1 MRFTNFPE
9 NQLTTMQCIFLLVFF
24 VHFAFLFVEL
34 LVRQPQGLPDLFLR
48 PCVIRARADDA
59 SGLEFYEA
67 SAKDNINVT
76 PIFERLVDLIC
87 DKMSKSLDANTTVLN
102 NPQTKRLTAQGPGG
116 AGGAAGAGPGG
127 LSSLQQQ
134 CQQC

>member
-1 MRFTNFPE
+1 
-9 NQLTTMQCIFLLVFF
+9 LTYV
-24 VHFAFLFVEL
+24 
-34 LVRQPQGLPDLFLR
+34 
-48 PCVIRARADDA
+48 CVCVCVCVCV

-102 NPQTKRLTAQGPGG
+102 NPQTKRLTAQP
-116 AGGAAGAGPGG
+116 GAAGAGPGG

>member
-1 MRFTNFPE
+1 MGT
-9 NQLTTMQCIFLLVFF
+9 FLRHNVVILCTRI
-24 VHFAFLFVEL
+24 
-34 LVRQPQGLPDLFLR
+34 LVRATR
-48 PCVIRARADDA
+48 

-102 NPQTKRLTAQGPGG
+102 NPQTKRLTAQP
-116 AGGAAGAGPGG
+116 AGAGAGPGG
-127 LSSLQQQ
+127 LPSLQQ

>member
-1 MRFTNFPE
+1 MC
-9 NQLTTMQCIFLLVFF
+9 LCVF
-24 VHFAFLFVEL
+24 
-34 LVRQPQGLPDLFLR
+34 
-48 PCVIRARADDA
+48 VI
-59 SGLEFYEA
+59 GLEFYEA

-102 NPQTKRLTAQGPGG
+102 NPQTKRLTAQPGG
-116 AGGAAGAGPGG
+116 AGAGAGPAAG
-127 LSSLQQQ
+127 LSGLQQQ

>member
-1 MRFTNFPE
+1 M
-9 NQLTTMQCIFLLVFF
+9 LTRHAVWT
-24 VHFAFLFVEL
+24 
-34 LVRQPQGLPDLFLR
+34 
-48 PCVIRARADDA
+48 
-59 SGLEFYEA
+59 GLEFYEA

-102 NPQTKRLTAQGPGG
+102 NPQTKRLTAQPGG
-116 AGGAAGAGPGG
+116 AGAGAGPGG
-127 LSSLQQQ
+127 LPSLQQ

>member
-1 MRFTNFPE
+1 
-9 NQLTTMQCIFLLVFF
+9 V
-24 VHFAFLFVEL
+24 
-34 LVRQPQGLPDLFLR
+34 G
-48 PCVIRARADDA
+48 ARAP
-59 SGLEFYEA
+59 GLEFYEA

-102 NPQTKRLTAQGPGG
+102 NPQTKRLTAQPGG
-116 AGGAAGAGPGG
+116 AGAGGGGAGPGG
-127 LSSLQQQ
+127 LSGLQQQ

>member
-1 MRFTNFPE
+1 MR
-9 NQLTTMQCIFLLVFF
+9 
-24 VHFAFLFVEL
+24 
-34 LVRQPQGLPDLFLR
+34 
-48 PCVIRARADDA
+48 A

-102 NPQTKRLTAQGPGG
+102 NPQTKRLTAQTGG

-127 LSSLQQQ
+127 LSNLQAQ